1 MKKIIFMLLLCFM
14 LSACAGNDSNNN
26 NQMDYEQTKKI
37 TVDIL
42 KTDEGKKALN
52 EILTDEKMKE
62 KLVIDQAIV
71 KDTIQKTL
79 TSEKGKQFWKKSFED
94 PKFAEAV
101 AKSMQNEHEA
111 LLKKLMSDPEY
122 QEKLIDVMKNPEY
135 QKEMSDALK
144 SKEFRKHLQDVILE
158 TFDSPLFKAKVEK
171 ILLKAAEE
179 MGTTSETRNDQ
190 GQGQG
195 QATGGEDGEQGDGG
209 QDEGQM
215 SEGQ

>member
-122 QEKLIDVMKNPEY
+122 QEKLIDVMKK
-135 QKEMSDALK
+135 Q
-144 SKEFRKHLQDVILE
+144 
-158 TFDSPLFKAKVEK
+158 
-171 ILLKAAEE
+171 
-179 MGTTSETRNDQ
+179 
-190 GQGQG
+190 
-195 QATGGEDGEQGDGG
+195 
-209 QDEGQM
+209 
-215 SEGQ
+215 